1 MSARLLSFSTAAIVN
16 KHYSAWPA
24 KRTRDH
30 EAQREKSDKKLV
42 PRGQG
47 LGQLSE
53 DQGPKVNEI
62 AFCRQLRS

>member
-1 MSARLLSFSTAAIVN
+1 
-16 KHYSAWPA
+16 
-24 KRTRDH
+24 
-30 EAQREKSDKKLV
+30 V